1 MRESTIYFIIGFIA
15 LFHAMASY
23 ALVYTVNNGFVEY
36 ILLMEF
42 LLGYFLWV
50 YLFMRGK
57 AKMFKNNC
65 WSTVMCKIVISMVI
79 IWSVFILLL
88 AYL

>member
-23 ALVYTVNNGFVEY
+23 AFVYTVNNGFVEY

-42 LLGYFLWV
+42 LLG
-50 YLFMRGK
+50 LFFMGLFIYER
-57 AKMFKNNC
+57 KNEN
-65 WSTVMCKIVISMVI
+65 V
-79 IWSVFILLL
+79 
-88 AYL
+88 

>member
-42 LLGYFLWV
+42 LLG
-50 YLFMRGK
+50 LFFMGLFIYER
-57 AKMFKNNC
+57 KNEN
-65 WSTVMCKIVISMVI
+65 V
-79 IWSVFILLL
+79 
-88 AYL
+88 